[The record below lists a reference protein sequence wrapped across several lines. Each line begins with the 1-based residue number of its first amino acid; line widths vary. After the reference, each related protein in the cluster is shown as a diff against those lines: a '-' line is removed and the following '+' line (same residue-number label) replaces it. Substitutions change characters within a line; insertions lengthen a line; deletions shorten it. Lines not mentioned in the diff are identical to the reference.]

1 MAYDEEAYG
10 QLAEHFELLC
20 NIIGQNRKEN
30 GLKADLSRLEDMIDR
45 KIPDTLKQNAPE
57 DFYELYTDFK
67 AEYGKFRDFIL
78 YDRLIGR
85 NIVALGGGFSSGKS
99 SFLNALLGR
108 NVLPA
113 DIDPS
118 TSVPTY
124 IVKGEKHE
132 VTGINVFDTKVRMK
146 PRDLRKIAHGFG
158 EVENGDG
165 ERISEAV
172 TLGHI
177 LENLFFS
184 TPLQTYDN
192 IAFLDTPGYSRP
204 DSEEY
209 SARTDARI
217 ARGQLN
223 GADYILWFVQADA
236 GTITEEDIKFLKTLR
251 EEIPKFIILSKAD
264 KKNPEDLRAI
274 MEKIRYTLHVKGVR
288 FADIAAFTNRPEQA
302 GDPQLRGLLEE
313 EAEKIRGQLA
323 RWDSRIYESGFAANF
338 KRLFVRCKEFY
349 EEEIEEESRK
359 LSRLNT
365 SLTGLA
371 AEEIDSEIL
380 EPLQLLA
387 QEARRRIGG
396 LRDMRGKL
404 KELQDEFFTEIK
416 FIADTVGIAMPEPSE
431 VDLLQDRARNPLKTL
446 EAYRK
451 EAGIAADGSM
461 AAMLRDIFGGIQP
474 VIGQSAGGSEYRKAL
489 GEQLLD
495 IFRGIRPVIGQSTG
509 GSEYRQEPGKKTQ
522 DILRGIQPATR
533 QSAGDSEY
541 RKALAE
547 AADRVCKLAGYGIR
561 QGGFTR

>member
-1 MAYDEEAYG
+1 
-10 QLAEHFELLC
+10 
-20 NIIGQNRKEN
+20 
-30 GLKADLSRLEDMIDR
+30 MI
-45 KIPDTLKQNAPE
+45 
-57 DFYELYTDFK
+57 
-67 AEYGKFRDFIL
+67 
-78 YDRLIGR
+78 
-85 NIVALGGGFSSGKS
+85 
-99 SFLNALLGR
+99 
-108 NVLPA
+108 
-113 DIDPS
+113 
-118 TSVPTY
+118 
-124 IVKGEKHE
+124 
-132 VTGINVFDTKVRMK
+132 
-146 PRDLRKIAHGFG
+146 
-158 EVENGDG
+158 
-165 ERISEAV
+165 
-172 TLGHI
+172 
-177 LENLFFS
+177 
-184 TPLQTYDN
+184 
-192 IAFLDTPGYSRP
+192 
-204 DSEEY
+204 
-209 SARTDARI
+209 
-217 ARGQLN
+217 
-223 GADYILWFVQADA
+223 
-236 GTITEEDIKFLKTLR
+236 
-251 EEIPKFIILSKAD
+251 
-264 KKNPEDLRAI
+264 
-274 MEKIRYTLHVKGVR
+274 
-288 FADIAAFTNRPEQA
+288 
-302 GDPQLRGLLEE
+302 RGLL
-313 EAEKIRGQLA
+313 AGWYR
-323 RWDSRIYESGFAANF
+323 RIYEAGFAQNY

-489 GEQLLD
+489 GEQLLG
-495 IFRGIRPVIGQSTG
+495 IFQGIQPVIGQSTG
-509 GSEYRQEPGKKTQ
+509 GSEYRKEPGKKTQ

-561 QGGFTR
+561 QGGFAR